1 MCILDQKSRILH
13 LASIYLKTRQQEWGA
28 THLFIHYIHKICIS
42 MSETPKSPFSSTAD
56 SDLYSTTAEP
66 NYDDYNLI
74 MNKSPLTG
82 VIVYV
87 SIIFSI
93 EIPMI
98 CLAIYAVYSLIK
110 SKRAAPVFVMNL
122 LISDLIQVVSE
133 LLLNVR
139 NDYWWNTALITW
151 TWTSLT
157 GLYFMTCIAVER
169 YILIAHPI
177 WHRSHRSLKCLVC
190 TSRNGWLIP
199 LIYITAVDFIS
210 SWAHIMPLVLY
221 AVIIV
226 CFVGTCRSLSHS
238 SKAAD
243 SSGSSL
249 LCGDQLHLSNSPL
262 PNVSFSV

>member
-1 MCILDQKSRILH
+1 M
-13 LASIYLKTRQQEWGA
+13 
-28 THLFIHYIHKICIS
+28 
-42 MSETPKSPFSSTAD
+42 
-56 SDLYSTTAEP
+56 
-66 NYDDYNLI
+66 
-74 MNKSPLTG
+74 
-82 VIVYV
+82 IVYV

-93 EIPMI
+93 DIPMI

-139 NDYWWNTALITW
+139 NDYWWHTALITW

-190 TSRNGWLIP
+190 TSLNAENIIRTPHCCSRLKRVQTETGQTTSTDVQRDHVWEIHTRLLMSVIQ
-199 LIYITAVDFIS
+199 LWMYSKHSQIT
-210 SWAHIMPLVLY
+210 H
-221 AVIIV
+221 
-226 CFVGTCRSLSHS
+226 
-238 SKAAD
+238 
-243 SSGSSL
+243 
-249 LCGDQLHLSNSPL
+249 
-262 PNVSFSV
+262 